1 MQPLNY
7 YYYNVLE
14 SFEKPSDV
22 PAVQL
27 QEGYDLLYRYG
38 GRVEID
44 LIERAQTAQAEGQ
57 SFPWYDALDDEQRD
71 KLRQALSDTNPA
83 KILKLMQRSGYAS
96 VLYQHARKGYQPEQP
111 EASQATP

>member
-1 MQPLNY
+1 MQPLSY

-44 LIERAQTAQAEGQ
+44 LVERAEAAHAEGD
-57 SFPWYDALDDEQRD
+57 SFPWYEALDDEQRD
-71 KLRQALSDTNPA
+71 KLHQALSDNNPA
-83 KILKLMQRSGYAS
+83 KILKLMQRNGYAS
-96 VLYQHARKGYQPEQP
+96 VLYQHAQKGYQP
-111 EASQATP
+111 EASQAAP